1 MGIRNKMFMPFVA
14 TIVIL
19 GGACLWMLRS
29 SLEEVEEKFVSQIV
43 GGKAGEVESA
53 IANVSRLALEQAVL
67 FSQMQG
73 VTDAFEEALSGNIS
87 DEKDPAAQRA
97 RERIRAELAGA
108 IKGFSDNMGGRKVQ
122 LHYHLPNARSLVRL
136 WRDKQVTRDGQK
148 LDVSDD
154 ISKFRPTVL
163 DVNRSGKAVMGIE
176 LGEGGFAIRGVAP
189 VKNAAGKQLGSVE
202 ILTDFDPI
210 LQGAS
215 GSGTRLLLFM
225 NSEFLNITG
234 SLRDPAKNPVLD
246 GKFVL
251 VSGLQEKEA
260 LKLVTSQFL
269 AEGQKGLT
277 LVRHGDVALG
287 AFPIKDYKGA
297 QTGVMVAAIDTS
309 AESGLI
315 DRAKYTLAGLLLA
328 LLTVPTIIASLAFA
342 RYVARPME
350 LMVQKIKDITED
362 KADLTAKLPEDSR
375 DEMASLASWFNQL
388 MVKLSRLIALNQAVL
403 DSVPDPLFVVGEDM
417 RVKMANKATAV
428 FAGRPQNELMGV
440 SCSDIFKTGVCRTGN
455 CPIDM
460 GKRGIPVAEDTRIQC
475 SKDGK
480 RVVIKPYVQSITDA
494 EGHLLGYL
502 ELAQDITAV
511 VDREDAL
518 EDHLAKLRAVNQEIT
533 AVSGEITGS
542 LSVIARQVEEVNGG
556 AGVQQRRV
564 EETMASMS
572 QMTSAAHDVA
582 RSAQAAAT
590 QAQEARDTAREGEA
604 MVRKATEVIHEV
616 RNQTEQLRANMAGLG
631 QRAQDI
637 GRILTVI
644 SDIADQ
650 TNLLA
655 LNAAIEAARAGDA
668 GRGFAVVADEVRK
681 LAEKTMQ
688 ATGEV
693 TQVIT
698 AIQEET
704 RKNQGVTEQAA
715 RTVDE
720 ATELSSRSGETLHK
734 IVGLVENTAGQ
745 VQTIAAAAEEQ
756 SAVSEHISKALDDV
770 NEVSLNTARGMD
782 ESASSLAELSTLA
795 GRLRAV
801 TSSTTHA

>member
-14 TIVIL
+14 TILVL

-67 FSQMQG
+67 FSQMPG
-73 VTDAFEEALSGNIS
+73 VTDAFEEALTGNIA

-108 IKGFSDNMGGRKVQ
+108 LKGFSDNMGGRKVQ

-148 LDVSDD
+148 MDISDD

-163 DVNRSGKAVMGIE
+163 DVNRTGKAVMGIE

-202 ILTDFDPI
+202 ILTDFGPI

-225 NSEFLNITG
+225 NSEFLNITA
-234 SLRDPAKNPVLD
+234 SLRDPAKNPVMD

-251 VSGLQEKEA
+251 VSGLKEKEA
-260 LKLVTSQFL
+260 LKLVTGKFL
-269 AEGQKGLT
+269 AEGQKGLAMA
-277 LVRHGDVALG
+277 RHGDVALG

-315 DRAKYTLAGLLLA
+315 DRAKFTLAGLLLA
-328 LLTVPTIIASLAFA
+328 LLIVPTFIASLAFS
-342 RYVARPME
+342 RFVSRPMD

-362 KADLTAKLPEDSR
+362 KADLTTKLPEDSR

-417 RVKMANKATAV
+417 RVKMANKATAT

-440 SCSDIFKTGVCRTGN
+440 SCSDIFNTGVCRTGN
-455 CPIDM
+455 CPIEM
-460 GKRGIPVAEDTRIQC
+460 GKRGIPVAADTRIQC
-475 SKDGK
+475 NKDGK

-502 ELAQDITAV
+502 ELAQDITAI
-511 VDREDAL
+511 VDREDEL

-533 AVSGEITGS
+533 TVSGEITGS
-542 LSVIARQVEEVNGG
+542 LSVIARQVEDVNGG
-556 AGVQQRRV
+556 AGLQQRRV

-604 MVRKATEVIHEV
+604 MVRKATEVIHNV
-616 RNQTEQLRANMAGLG
+616 RSQTEQLRTNMAGLG

-698 AIQEET
+698 AIQDET
-704 RKNQGVTEQAA
+704 RRNQGVTEQAA
-715 RTVDE
+715 KTVDE
-720 ATELSSRSGETLHK
+720 ATELSGRSGETLHK

-756 SAVSEHISKALDDV
+756 SAVSEHISKALNDV

-801 TSSTTHA
+801 TSSTS

>member
-1 MGIRNKMFMPFVA
+1 MGIRNKMFLPFVA
-14 TIVIL
+14 AIVIL

-29 SLEEVEEKFVSQIV
+29 SLEDVEEKFVSQIV
-43 GGKAGEVESA
+43 SGKAGEVESS

-67 FSQMQG
+67 FSQVPG
-73 VTDAFEEALSGNIS
+73 VTDAFEEALSGNIA

-108 IKGFSDNMGGRKVQ
+108 LKGFSANMDGRKFQ

-136 WRDKQVTRDGQK
+136 WRDKQVTRNGQK
-148 LDVSDD
+148 MDISDD
-154 ISKFRPTVL
+154 ISKFRPTVIE
-163 DVNRSGKAVMGIE
+163 VNRTGKSVMGIE

-189 VKNAAGKQLGSVE
+189 VRNAAGKQLGSVE
-202 ILTDFDPI
+202 VLTDFDPI
-210 LQGAS
+210 LKGAS
-215 GSGTRLLLFM
+215 SSGARLLLFM
-225 NSEFLNITG
+225 NSEFLEITA

-251 VSGLQEKEA
+251 VSGGKEKEA
-260 LKLVTSQFL
+260 AKLVTAQFL
-269 AEGQKGLT
+269 TQGQKGLA
-277 LVRHGDVALG
+277 LARHGDVALG

-297 QTGVMVAAIDTS
+297 QTGVMVAVIDTS
-309 AESGLI
+309 AESALI
-315 DRAKYTLAGLLLA
+315 DNAKYTLAGLLLA
-328 LLTVPTIIASLAFA
+328 LLIVPTVIASLAFV
-342 RYVARPME
+342 RYVGRP
-350 LMVQKIKDITED
+350 LDLVVQKIKDITED

-375 DEMASLASWFNQL
+375 DEMASLANWFNQL
-388 MVKLSRLIALNQAVL
+388 MVKLARLIALNQAVL
-403 DSVPDPLFVVGEDM
+403 DSVPDPLFVVGDDM
-417 RVKMANKATAV
+417 RVKLANKATAV
-428 FAGRPQNELMGV
+428 FAGRPQADLLGV
-440 SCSDIFKTGVCRTGN
+440 SCGDIFKTAVCNTSS
-455 CPIDM
+455 CPIAM
-460 GKRGIPVAEDTRIQC
+460 GRKGVAVPEDTRILC
-475 SKDGK
+475 NRGGR
-480 RVVIKPYVQSITDA
+480 RVVIKPYVQAITDG
-494 EGHLLGYL
+494 EGHSLGYL

-518 EDHLAKLRAVNQEIT
+518 EEHLARLRTVNQEIS
-533 AVSGEITGS
+533 AVSEEITGS
-542 LSVIARQVEEVNGG
+542 LSIISRQVEEVNGG
-556 AGVQQRRV
+556 AGLQQRRV
-564 EETMASMS
+564 EETMSSMT
-572 QMTSAAHDVA
+572 QMTAAAHDVA
-582 RSAQAAAT
+582 RSAQAAAS
-590 QAQEARDTAREGEA
+590 QAQEAKDTAREGEA
-604 MVRKATEVIHEV
+604 MVRRATDVIHAV
-616 RNQTEQLRANMAGLG
+616 RNQTEQLRLNMAGLG

-698 AIQEET
+698 AIQDET

-715 RTVDE
+715 KTVDE
-720 ATELSSRSGETLHK
+720 ATELSSRSGETLQR

-745 VQTIAAAAEEQ
+745 VQTIAAAAQEQ

-770 NEVSLNTARGMD
+770 NAVSQNTARGMD
-782 ESASSLAELSTLA
+782 ESAQSLAELSNLA

-801 TSSTTHA
+801 TSSTSLT

>member
-1 MGIRNKMFMPFVA
+1 MA
-14 TIVIL
+14 
-19 GGACLWMLRS
+19 
-29 SLEEVEEKFVSQIV
+29 
-43 GGKAGEVESA
+43 
-53 IANVSRLALEQAVL
+53 
-67 FSQMQG
+67 
-73 VTDAFEEALSGNIS
+73 
-87 DEKDPAAQRA
+87 
-97 RERIRAELAGA
+97 
-108 IKGFSDNMGGRKVQ
+108 
-122 LHYHLPNARSLVRL
+122 
-136 WRDKQVTRDGQK
+136 
-148 LDVSDD
+148 
-154 ISKFRPTVL
+154 
-163 DVNRSGKAVMGIE
+163 
-176 LGEGGFAIRGVAP
+176 
-189 VKNAAGKQLGSVE
+189 
-202 ILTDFDPI
+202 
-210 LQGAS
+210 
-215 GSGTRLLLFM
+215 
-225 NSEFLNITG
+225 
-234 SLRDPAKNPVLD
+234 
-246 GKFVL
+246 
-251 VSGLQEKEA
+251 
-260 LKLVTSQFL
+260 
-269 AEGQKGLT
+269 
-277 LVRHGDVALG
+277 RHGDVALG

-309 AESGLI
+309 AESALI

-328 LLTVPTIIASLAFA
+328 LLIVPTCIASLAFT
-342 RYVARPME
+342 RFVKRPMD
-350 LMVQKIKDITED
+350 LMVQKIQDITED
-362 KADLTAKLPEDSR
+362 KADLTEKLPEDSR

-388 MVKLSRLIALNQAVL
+388 MVKLSRLIALNKAVL

-417 RVKMANKATAV
+417 RVKMANKATAA

-460 GKRGIPVAEDTRIQC
+460 SKRGIPVAADTRIQC

-480 RVVIKPYVQSITDA
+480 RVVIKPYVQTITDA
-494 EGHLLGYL
+494 EGHRLGYL
-502 ELAQDITAV
+502 ELAQDITSV

-542 LSVIARQVEEVNGG
+542 LSVIARQVEDVNGG
-556 AGVQQRRV
+556 AGLQQRRV
-564 EETMASMS
+564 EETMTSMS

-604 MVRKATEVIHEV
+604 MVRKATEVIHNV
-616 RNQTEQLRANMAGLG
+616 RSQTEQLRSNMAGLG

-704 RKNQGVTEQAA
+704 RRNQGVTEQAA

-720 ATELSSRSGETLHK
+720 ATELSGRSGETLHR

-801 TSSTTHA
+801 TASTTDV

>member
-1 MGIRNKMFMPFVA
+1 MPFIA
-14 TIVIL
+14 TIVVL

-29 SLEEVEEKFVSQIV
+29 SLEEVEERFVSQIV
-43 GGKAGEVESA
+43 AGKSGEVESA
-53 IANVSRLALEQAVL
+53 IANVSRMALEQAVL
-67 FSQMQG
+67 FSQVPE
-73 VTDAFEEALSGNIS
+73 VTAAFEEALSGNIA

-97 RERIRAELAGA
+97 RERIRVALAGA
-108 IKGFSDNMGGRKVQ
+108 LKGFSDNMGGRKVQ

-136 WRDKQVTRDGQK
+136 WRDKQVMRDGQRV
-148 LDVSDD
+148 DVSDD

-163 DVNRSGKAVMGIE
+163 DVNRTGTPVMGIE

-215 GSGTRLLLFM
+215 TSGARLLLFM

-246 GKFVL
+246 NKFVL
-251 VSGLQEKEA
+251 VSGLKEQEA
-260 LKLVTSQFL
+260 LKLVTSRFL

-277 LVRHGDVALG
+277 LARHGDVALG

-309 AESGLI
+309 AESALI

-328 LLTVPTIIASLAFA
+328 LLIVPTVIANLAFM
-342 RYVARPME
+342 RFISRPMD

-362 KADLTAKLPEDSR
+362 KADLTAKLPEDSK

-388 MVKLSRLIALNQAVL
+388 MVKLSRLIALNKAVL

-417 RVKMANKATAV
+417 RVKMANKATAG
-428 FAGRPQNELMGV
+428 FAGRPQNELMGL
-440 SCSDIFKTGVCRTGN
+440 SCSDIFKTGVCRTGD

-460 GKRGIPVAEDTRIQC
+460 GKRGIAVPEGTRIQC

-494 EGHLLGYL
+494 EGQLLGYL
-502 ELAQDITAV
+502 ELAQDVTAV

-518 EDHLAKLRAVNQEIT
+518 EDHLSRLRAVNQEIT
-533 AVSGEITGS
+533 AVSEEITGS
-542 LSVIARQVEEVNGG
+542 LNVISRQVEEVNGG

-564 EETMASMS
+564 EETMTSMS

-604 MVRKATEVIHEV
+604 MVRKATEVIHNV
-616 RNQTEQLRANMAGLG
+616 RSQTEQLRTNMAGLG

-655 LNAAIEAARAGDA
+655 LNAAIEAARVGGIPSEGDL
-668 GRGFAVVADEVRK
+668 GYC
-681 LAEKTMQ
+681 T
-688 ATGEV
+688 
-693 TQVIT
+693 
-698 AIQEET
+698 
-704 RKNQGVTEQAA
+704 
-715 RTVDE
+715 
-720 ATELSSRSGETLHK
+720 S
-734 IVGLVENTAGQ
+734 
-745 VQTIAAAAEEQ
+745 
-756 SAVSEHISKALDDV
+756 
-770 NEVSLNTARGMD
+770 
-782 ESASSLAELSTLA
+782 SSLIRQSLRRKHDGSDSFNDLA
-795 GRLRAV
+795 HLPKACQTWGSSARL
-801 TSSTTHA
+801 TN